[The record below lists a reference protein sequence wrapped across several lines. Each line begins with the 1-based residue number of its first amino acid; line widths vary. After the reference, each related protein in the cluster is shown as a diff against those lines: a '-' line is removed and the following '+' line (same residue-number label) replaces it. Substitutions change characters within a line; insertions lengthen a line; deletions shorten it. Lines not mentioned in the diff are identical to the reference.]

1 MKRASAT
8 RAGLTAVVALAIL
21 TVGGCKSE
29 EAGLPAASPSGQA
42 SDSPTGHASDSPT
55 GRASESVS
63 PTPTAEPGGP
73 RTLVDASTAGG
84 LDKLTGDK
92 ALTDVP
98 VDPGEM
104 RDGMKLVTGN
114 YGDADGKGTPVL
126 FEGVDHVPEDTNKRR
141 EHLFRGMLEHIQ
153 WDPEL
158 GNPQAEPVEAGPLGG
173 SVECL
178 LASLSE
184 DGNVICGWADE
195 GTAAVALFENSTLGD
210 AGKLFVAM
218 RADLEH

>member
-1 MKRASAT
+1 MKRASAR
-8 RAGLTAVVALAIL
+8 RAGLTAVVALTIL
-21 TVGGCKSE
+21 TVGGCRTE
-29 EAGLPAASPSGQA
+29 DVALPAASPSGA
-42 SDSPTGHASDSPT
+42 TSPSGD
-55 GRASESVS
+55 ASEPAS
-63 PTPTAEPGGP
+63 PNPKPEPSGP
-73 RTLVDASTAGG
+73 RTLVDAPTAGG
-84 LDKLTGDK
+84 LDKLTGSE
-92 ALTDVP
+92 AVTDVP

-104 RDGMKLVTGN
+104 RDGMTLVVGN
-114 YGDADGKGTPVL
+114 YRAAGSQDAPVL

-141 EHLFRGMLEHIQ
+141 EHLFRGMLEYIR

-158 GNPQAEPVEAGPLGG
+158 GNPQAEPVEPGPLGG

-195 GTAAVALFENSTLGD
+195 GTAAVALFENSTLAD
-210 AGKLFVAM
+210 AGELFVAM

>member
-1 MKRASAT
+1 MKRASAR

-21 TVGGCKSE
+21 TVGGCRTE
-29 EAGLPAASPSGQA
+29 DVALPAASPSGDTSPRGDA
-42 SDSPTGHASDSPT
+42 SPSGD
-55 GRASESVS
+55 ASEPAS
-63 PTPTAEPGGP
+63 PNPKPEPSGP
-73 RTLVDASTAGG
+73 RTLVDSPTAGG
-84 LDKLTGDK
+84 LDKVTGSE

-104 RDGMKLVTGN
+104 RDGMTLVVGN
-114 YGDADGKGTPVL
+114 YRAAGSQDAPVL

-141 EHLFRGMLEHIQ
+141 EHLFRGMLEYIQ

-158 GNPQAEPVEAGPLGG
+158 GNPQAEPVEPGPLGG

-195 GTAAVALFENSTLGD
+195 GTAAVALFENSTLAD
-210 AGKLFVAM
+210 AGELFVAM

>member
-1 MKRASAT
+1 MKRASVT
-8 RAGLTAVVALAIL
+8 RAALTAVVALATL
-21 TVGGCKSE
+21 TVGGCRTE
-29 EAGLPAASPSGQA
+29 DTGLPAASPSG
-42 SDSPTGHASDSPT
+42 P
-55 GRASESVS
+55 ASEPASEPVS
-63 PTPTAEPGGP
+63 PTPTAERTGP
-73 RTLVDASTAGG
+73 RTLVDALTAGG
-84 LDKLTGDK
+84 LDKLTGSE

-104 RDGMKLVTGN
+104 RDGMTLVTNN
-114 YGDADGKGTPVL
+114 YGDAERQGAPVL

-141 EHLFRGMLEHIQ
+141 EHLFRGMLEYIQ

-158 GNPQAEPVEAGPLGG
+158 GNPQAEPVEPGPLGG

-195 GTAAVALFENSTLGD
+195 GTAAVALFENSTLAD

>member
-1 MKRASAT
+1 MKRASAGGT
-8 RAGLTAVVALAIL
+8 RPGLTAVAALAVL
-21 TVGGCKSE
+21 TVLTVSGCRAE
-29 EAGLPAASPSGQA
+29 DTAYPVASPSGQA
-42 SDSPTGHASDSPT
+42 SEPAS
-55 GRASESVS
+55 A
-63 PTPTAEPGGP
+63 TPSADHSGP
-73 RTLVDASTAGG
+73 RALVDAPTAGG
-84 LDKLTGDK
+84 LKKLTGDG

-104 RDGMKLVTGN
+104 REGMTLVTGN
-114 YGDADGKGTPVL
+114 YGDPAGQGRPVL

-141 EHLFRGMLEHIQ
+141 EHLFRGMLEYIQ

-158 GNPQAEPVEAGPLGG
+158 GNPEAQPVEPGPLGG

-195 GTAAVALFENSTLGD
+195 GTAAVALFQDSTLAE
-210 AGKLFVAM
+210 AGKLFVEM
-218 RADLEH
+218 RGDLEK

>member
-21 TVGGCKSE
+21 TVGGCRTE
-29 EAGLPAASPSGQA
+29 EEGLPAASPSGRA
-42 SDSPTGHASDSPT
+42 SGSPAGRASGSPAGH
-55 GRASESVS
+55 ASESVS
-63 PTPTAEPGGP
+63 PKPTTEPSGP
-73 RTLVDASTAGG
+73 RTLEDAPTAGG
-84 LDKLTGDK
+84 LDKLTGGR

-114 YGDADGKGTPVL
+114 YGDADGKGAPVL

-195 GTAAVALFENSTLGD
+195 GTAAVALFENSTLAD

>member
-1 MKRASAT
+1 MKRASVT

-21 TVGGCKSE
+21 TVGGCRAE
-29 EAGLPAASPSGQA
+29 EEEGLPAASPSG
-42 SDSPTGHASDSPT
+42 H
-55 GRASESVS
+55 ASESVS
-63 PTPTAEPGGP
+63 PTPTVEPSGPPTAEPSGP
-73 RTLVDASTAGG
+73 RTLEDAPTAGG
-84 LDKLTGDK
+84 LDKLTGGK

-114 YGDADGKGTPVL
+114 YGDADGKGAPVL

-195 GTAAVALFENSTLGD
+195 GTAAVALFENSTLAD